1 MSSIPLDVVEE
12 IITALYTMNSSI
24 PDYPTIRA
32 CSLVCHEFLPIC
44 QKYLFS
50 SIHLDSGRT
59 SWIRHQQATPK
70 QLQSLLSTSPALGSY
85 IRDLTYH
92 TTSGAQDF
100 PDPTIFHTFYNITRL
115 LSLSIHVSVLD
126 SENMDLWNTRIRP
139 VFLPLL
145 QLPTLTSLGL
155 GGIYDFSFADISA
168 YVSLKTITIGNVSF
182 SHHISPTVHL
192 RPHKL
197 VFNRPITHGQLKY
210 LIEAKCADGKHLLN
224 CSDLSTL
231 SVGFMP
237 KDVPDIRQLLEMSHH
252 LVELYFRMDIRTDF
266 SAFNLQNI
274 PAIQQ
279 TRTLKQLNFKLI
291 ILRPPF
297 ANSMD
302 TFVSELEKLAHRN
315 AIESIVISTL
325 ISSRVDCTSEG
336 HWKRLDDVLGHS
348 GWSSLRSVSLKFGID
363 QGNEELVKAFTKVA
377 QTQFPLLS
385 SSNSVKFKIGIG
397 SLCEW

>member
-12 IITALYTMNSSI
+12 IIAALYTMNSSI

-32 CSLVCHEFLPIC
+32 CSLVCHDFLPIC

-50 SIHLDSGRT
+50 SIHLDTRRT
-59 SWIRHQQATPK
+59 SWILGRQATPK

-85 IRDLTYH
+85 IRDLKYH
-92 TTSGAQDF
+92 TRSKAQDF
-100 PDPTIFHTFYNITRL
+100 PDPTIFHTFHNITRL

-126 SENMDLWNTRIRP
+126 SGDMDLWNTRIRP

-155 GGIYDFSFADISA
+155 GGIYDFSFADIGA

-182 SHHISPTVHL
+182 SVIFLPLS
-192 RPHKL
+192 
-197 VFNRPITHGQLKY
+197 ITLGQLKY

-237 KDVPDIRQLLEMSHH
+237 KDVPDIQQLLEMSHH

-266 SAFNLQNI
+266 SAFNFQNI
-274 PAIQQ
+274 PAVQQ
-279 TRTLKQLNFKLI
+279 TRTLKQLNLKLVMVFDS
-291 ILRPPF
+291 F
-297 ANSMD
+297 ADSMD
-302 TFVSELEKLAHRN
+302 TFISGLEKLAHRN
-315 AIESIVISTL
+315 AIESIVIGTL
-325 ISSRVDCTSEG
+325 ISSRVDSTSEG

-348 GWSSLRSVSLKFGID
+348 GWSSLRSVSLTFGID
-363 QGNEELVKAFTKVA
+363 QGNEELVKAFTKIA

-397 SLCEW
+397 L